1 MKRLILFVSVALVA
15 ALMVGAFAVA
25 PAQSAAGGGK
35 TRVMVQ
41 FQPGTR
47 GPVEKALKGA
57 GAEFHYAFENLN
69 AFAVTVPTA
78 ALDGIGHNP
87 NIVLVEED
95 VLRFPIGIEQSEAS
109 VEPAVTLTGQVV
121 PYGVDMV
128 QARDVWD
135 ANRDSVVDT
144 GAYTGSNRTLC
155 IIDSGLYTAH
165 EDFQGLNVLGGYT
178 TIADG
183 WADDGLGHGS
193 HVAGTIAAV
202 NNTLGVLGV
211 TPGTVR
217 LYIVR
222 VFGDDGAWA
231 YSSTLIDAANRCASA
246 GANIISM
253 SLGGSRANTTERR
266 GFDTLYAQGVLSIAA
281 AGNEGTTAYSYPA
294 SYTSVVSVAA
304 IDESKLVADFSQ
316 KNDQVELA
324 APGVGVLS
332 TVPYIDHSAL
342 TVDGVDYLGAHIEY
356 SARGAASGAL
366 VDGGLCTATGDWAG
380 KVVLCQRGDIS
391 FYDKVINVQNSGGAA
406 AVIYNNVP
414 GGFLGTLGEGY
425 SSTIIAISL
434 SQEDGLY
441 LAANKLGSLGV
452 IESTLT
458 QPASGYEY
466 YDGTS
471 MATPHVSA
479 VAALVWSA
487 DPTATNAEIRSALS
501 ATAEDLGVIGRDTS
515 YGYGLVQ
522 AYDAIEYLIGSGG
535 GTTGTVHVADLDATK
550 AIARNKWTA
559 TVTVKVV
566 DNTGALV
573 PGAVITG
580 SWGGGYVGA
589 GTCTTGATGTCSIV
603 TRSMKLTVTSVTF
616 TVANVT
622 ASGFTYEASAN
633 TDPDG
638 DSNGTVITI
647 VK

>member
-1 MKRLILFVSVALVA
+1 MKRFFLFVSVATVA
-15 ALMVGAFAVA
+15 ALVFGAFAVA
-25 PAQSAAGGGK
+25 PAQSAGGEGK
-35 TRVMVQ
+35 VRVMVQ
-41 FQPGTR
+41 FRAESRGAVEQFLRGT
-47 GPVEKALKGA
+47 
-57 GAEFHYAFENLN
+57 GAEFHYGFDNLN
-69 AFAVTVPTA
+69 AFAVTVPIA
-78 ALDGIGHNP
+78 ALEGIERNP
-87 NIVLVEED
+87 NVVLVEED
-95 VLRFPIGIEQSEAS
+95 AMRFPIGIEPSVAS
-109 VEPAVTLTGQVV
+109 AEPVVTLTGQVV
-121 PYGVDMV
+121 PYGIDMV

-135 ANRDSVVDT
+135 ANRDGVVDT
-144 GAYTGSNRTLC
+144 GAPTASNRKVC
-155 IIDSGLYTAH
+155 IIDSGFYTGH
-165 EDFQGLNVLGGYT
+165 EDLQGVSVDGY
-178 TIADG
+178 DG
-183 WADDGLGHGS
+183 NLPWDQDGSGHGT
-193 HVAGTIAAV
+193 HVSGTIAAM
-202 NNTLGVLGV
+202 NNALGVIGV
-211 TPGTVR
+211 TPGTVQV
-217 LYIVR
+217 YMVR

-253 SLGGSRANTTERR
+253 SLGGSRSNTTERR
-266 GFDTLYAQGVLSIAA
+266 GFDSLYAQGILSIAA

-332 TVPYIDHSAL
+332 TVPYIDYSAL
-342 TVDGVDYLGAHIEY
+342 TVDGVSYLGAHIEY
-356 SARGAASGAL
+356 SARGTASGAL
-366 VDGGLCTATGDWAG
+366 VDGGLCATTGAWSG

-391 FYDKVINVQNSGGAA
+391 FYDKVMNVQNSGGAA

-434 SQEDGLY
+434 SQEDGQY
-441 LAANKLGSLGV
+441 LVGNKLGSFGS

-487 DPTATNAEIRSALS
+487 DPTATNAEIRSALA
-501 ATAEDLGVIGRDTS
+501 ATAEDLGVAGRDTS
-515 YGYGLVQ
+515 YGYGLVL
-522 AYDAIEYLIGSGG
+522 AKDAIDYLTGSGG
-535 GTTGTVHVADLDATK
+535 GTDGTVHVADLDATK
-550 AIARNKWTA
+550 SISKSKWTA

-566 DNTGALV
+566 DDTGAAV
-573 PGAVITG
+573 SGVVVTGAW
-580 SWGGGYVGA
+580 SGGYTGT
-589 GTCTTGATGTCSIV
+589 GTCTTGSTGTCSMV
-603 TRSMKLTVTSVTF
+603 TGSMKLTSTSVTY
-616 TVANVT
+616 TVNNVT
-622 ASGFTYEASAN
+622 ASGYTYEPSAN

-638 DSNGTVITI
+638 DSTGTVITI